1 MSGLGQGLPTYGARV
16 RGDGHKRITSAR
28 YIWKIYILVPIAL
41 LIFDTYLNI
50 GTQETR
56 NVNRMESHG

>member
-1 MSGLGQGLPTYGARV
+1 VSGLGHGLPTYGARV

-28 YIWKIYILVPIAL
+28 YIIAL
-41 LIFDTYLNI
+41 LIFDTYFNI

-56 NVNRMESHG
+56 NMNRMERHG